1 MQGWGVGDDWHNIC
15 KFPSRY
21 FINAYI
27 FSNMQQIPFT
37 PIPDRLY
44 TCVQETRTSA
54 LRNPWRDLSVSLY
67 DLWGPVAITTRGSIA
82 VDLWAIIQYF
92 FLFCGWLVIQD
103 HFLYQKL
110 PSFTH
115 TSNPY
120 QSSLHMIVYL
130 SSIHI
135 LGVYYR
141 FQWRHRNHLW
151 KKAAIIMFKL
161 QFRVK
166 RAHNFTWKSK
176 KKCKKCAKKGGNFIC
191 PTFICCIVPDC
202 QGRRQTM
209 FMLRGST
216 IEV

>member
-1 MQGWGVGDDWHNIC
+1 MLIFFRTCNII
-15 KFPSRY
+15 S
-21 FINAYI
+21 
-27 FSNMQQIPFT
+27 FT

-82 VDLWAIIQYF
+82 VDWWAIIQYF
-92 FLFCGWLVIQD
+92 FLCRGWLVIQD

-120 QSSLHMIVYL
+120 QSSLHMVVYL

-166 RAHNFTWKSK
+166 RAHNFKWKRK
-176 KKCKKCAKKGGNFIC
+176 KEKKSVKSVQRKENFIC

-216 IEV
+216 I